1 MLEKLT
7 PGTELDGFVIGERIH
22 SGAQGVILR
31 VTSPAEDIP
40 LIMKV
45 PRVGRG
51 ETSESLLNF
60 ETEAMILPAL
70 SGPHV
75 PHFIAA
81 GDLDRTPYL
90 VTEWIEGD
98 SLEHWLKGGPL
109 PAVEVVRVGAAI
121 ADALHSVHMQD
132 TIHLDLKPEN
142 VILKRNGTAVL
153 IDFGLAHHAHYPD
166 LLAEE
171 KRFAAGSAPYIS
183 PEQVLD
189 SRSDSRSDI
198 FSLGVVLYEMTTG
211 ELPFGLPETVKGMR
225 DRLWRD
231 PVPPRA
237 LAGEVAPWLQE
248 IILRCMEISAED
260 RYQSAAY
267 VAFDLRNPEQ
277 VTLTARADKLQS
289 AGFFG
294 QVERW
299 WKARDHLPS
308 HRRLPTLPASEAPIV
323 MVAVDTSNPDDPRHP
338 ALQRATSR
346 VLSLSAEFRLICVSA
361 IRAPNLVEGSGGT
374 ATASGL
380 HMEHL
385 VRLRHWVEPLGLPAT
400 RLSLHVIESANP
412 ADTLL
417 QFAQRNNVNL
427 IVLGAPGA
435 KEHALAWWRSVASN
449 VTARAHCSVHV
460 VRVPVRNTRA
470 IAKNHKGIN
479 TNTKHS

>member
-7 PGTELDGFVIGERIH
+7 PGTELDGFAIGERIH
-22 SGAQGVILR
+22 SGAQGVIFSVASR
-31 VTSPAEDIP
+31 AWNMP

-81 GDLDRTPYL
+81 GDLTRTPYL
-90 VTEWIEGD
+90 VTEWIEGE

-109 PAVEVVRVGAAI
+109 PVAEAVRIGATI
-121 ADALHSVHMQD
+121 ADALHSIHLQD

-142 VILKRNGTAVL
+142 VILKRDGTAVL
-153 IDFGLAHHAHYPD
+153 IDFGLAHHARYPD

-171 KRFAAGSAPYIS
+171 KRFAAGSAPYLS

-189 SRSDSRSDI
+189 TRSDSRSDI
-198 FSLGVVLYEMTTG
+198 FTLGVVLYEIVTG
-211 ELPFGLPETVKGMR
+211 ELPFGLPQTMKGMR

-237 LAGEVAPWLQE
+237 LAGDVPPWLQE
-248 IILRCMEISAED
+248 IILHCLEINAED

-277 VTLTARADKLQS
+277 VTLTARATKLQS

-294 QVERW
+294 QVKRW
-299 WKARDHLPS
+299 WNSRNHQPERRSPS
-308 HRRLPTLPASEAPIV
+308 RLLSSEAPIV

-338 ALQRATSR
+338 ALQRTTSR
-346 VLSLSAEFRLICVSA
+346 VLSLSNEFRLVCVSA
-361 IRAPNLVEGSGGT
+361 IRAPNLVEGTGGT

-380 HMEHL
+380 HLEHL
-385 VRLRHWVEPLGLPAT
+385 VRLRHWVEPLGLPPT
-400 RLSLHVIESANP
+400 RLSLHVIESANA

-417 QFAQRNNVNL
+417 DFAQRNNVNL
-427 IVLGAPGA
+427 IVLGAPGP
-435 KEHALAWWRSVASN
+435 KEQALAWWRSVAST
-449 VTARAHCSVHV
+449 VTAKAHCSVHV
-460 VRVPVRNTRA
+460 VRIPERNDRA
-470 IAKNHKGIN
+470 DAGD
-479 TNTKHS
+479 